1 MPSLRAIVSSI
12 FALALVSAPGA
23 QAGAWIKSNVTDAD
37 NTLLI
42 SAVSDVSTYSSG
54 VSTYLCVYKVNSL
67 KKQGT
72 TGSSKYDFGVTG
84 CNAGE
89 EFVGRCPDLTSFP
102 RCGDYNIVV
111 SSDSKTGK
119 AKVTSVTNVAS
130 KQKSKQAPKQESQ
143 QKDPKQESQQKD
155 PKQEQ

>member
-1 MPSLRAIVSSI
+1 MPSLRAIISSI
-12 FALALVSAPGA
+12 FALALADVPGA
-23 QAGAWIKSNVTDAD
+23 QAGAWTKSNVTDAD

-67 KKQGT
+67 KKQTGT

-89 EFVGRCPDLTSFP
+89 EFVGWCPDLTSFP
-102 RCGDYNIVV
+102 SCGSYNVFV
-111 SSDSKTGK
+111 STSSKTGK
-119 AKVTSVTNVAS
+119 AKVASV
-130 KQKSKQAPKQESQ
+130 KKQA
-143 QKDPKQESQQKD
+143 
-155 PKQEQ
+155 